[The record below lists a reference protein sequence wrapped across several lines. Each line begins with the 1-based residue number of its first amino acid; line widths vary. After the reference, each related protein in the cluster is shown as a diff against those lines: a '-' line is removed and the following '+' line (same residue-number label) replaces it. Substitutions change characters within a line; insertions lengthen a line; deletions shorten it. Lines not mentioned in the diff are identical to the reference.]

1 MYDGSIAGFYCCVFE
16 SVYSRQIPCDIFVS
30 HQAPYTLL
38 PQKLITTDSQK
49 AARVYRSIPLK
60 ISQQALRLVEVV
72 FLSCMKQKEL
82 ALLRFLL
89 LAYRCN
95 AKIMQML
102 AHPLVAPLLAAER
115 HIRNESHLLR
125 GFIRFADYDG
135 ILAAS
140 ITPKN
145 FVLPLIANHFI
156 TRFSDEDFLIFDK
169 THHAALT
176 YQNRKKN
183 FISVKEIEFSP
194 ASENENYYQALWKQF
209 YNTVAIEA
217 RDNPKCRMTQ
227 VPKRYWENMTEMK
240 DLL

>member
-1 MYDGSIAGFYCCVFE
+1 MAGFYCCVFE
-16 SVYSRQIPCDIFVS
+16 SVYSRQIPCDIFIS
-30 HQAPYTLL
+30 QQAPYTLL
-38 PQKLITTDSQK
+38 PQKLIVTDPQK
-49 AARVYRSIPLK
+49 AVKVYHSIPLK
-60 ISQQALRLVEVV
+60 ISPRALNLVEAV

-89 LAYRCN
+89 LAYRYK
-95 AKIMQML
+95 AETMQML

-145 FVLPLIANHFI
+145 FVLPFIANHFI
-156 TRFSDEDFLIFDK
+156 TRFSNEDFLIFDK
-169 THHAALT
+169 NHQAALV

-183 FISVKEIEFSP
+183 LVSVKEIEFSP
-194 ASENENYYQALWKQF
+194 ISETENNYQALWKQF
-209 YNTVAIEA
+209 YNTIAIEA
-217 RDNPKCRMTQ
+217 RNNPKCRMTQ
-227 VPKRYWENMTEMK
+227 APKRYWENMVEMR